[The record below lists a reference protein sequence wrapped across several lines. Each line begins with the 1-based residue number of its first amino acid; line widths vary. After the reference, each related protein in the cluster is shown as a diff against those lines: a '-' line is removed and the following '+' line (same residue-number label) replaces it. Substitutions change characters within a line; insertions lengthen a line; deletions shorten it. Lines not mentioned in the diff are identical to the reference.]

1 MRKFKFESIAK
12 ILLVTGNKE
21 DADVLTEIVSST
33 FDIIYAY
40 DDVRALATLMNGQNS
55 FSTIIVD
62 EKNAV
67 PLLRTIRK
75 NPILKSLPV
84 IISIESNNYDID
96 DELLDLDVIY
106 FLKKPYNKNQVISR
120 IKNTVQL
127 YEASKAIT
135 ELERDELTDVLAKN
149 NINMKAISLA
159 DTSDFGIARIIV
171 DNPDEVAKMLEENE
185 YLVKITSVIAIEIPD
200 ESGSLSRILKLL
212 AENNRNVEYMYGFT
226 GRKTSLACM
235 IIRCTDIPETERV
248 LDKSGIRMMSQAE
261 IEQL

>member
-75 NPILKSLPV
+75 KSYP
-84 IISIESNNYDID
+84 
-96 DELLDLDVIY
+96 
-106 FLKKPYNKNQVISR
+106 
-120 IKNTVQL
+120 
-127 YEASKAIT
+127 
-135 ELERDELTDVLAKN
+135 
-149 NINMKAISLA
+149 
-159 DTSDFGIARIIV
+159 
-171 DNPDEVAKMLEENE
+171 
-185 YLVKITSVIAIEIPD
+185 
-200 ESGSLSRILKLL
+200 
-212 AENNRNVEYMYGFT
+212 
-226 GRKTSLACM
+226 
-235 IIRCTDIPETERV
+235 
-248 LDKSGIRMMSQAE
+248 
-261 IEQL
+261 